1 MWRRTVPENHGRM
14 AADDPVEQPAGTPGD
29 VVAAFEDIPA
39 VLWAFEGPEHRVV
52 AANRLARAS
61 MGFRPGI
68 VGRPIREVAPELD
81 GQQVFETLD
90 EVWARGEPVIGDER
104 RILVDRD
111 GDGRLEEDWYS
122 YTFVPTH
129 HPDGSMRGM
138 TVHIARVTDEVLR
151 RRQAELSAAES
162 EQRRQAAQD
171 VVLTLQRSLLPA
183 GLPVLPQV
191 RLAARYVVAG
201 QELAAGGDWFDAVP
215 LPDGRVAV
223 VVGDVVGHGAA
234 ASAAMG
240 RLRAVGANALAG
252 GRDVLGTLAELDRF
266 AGRERATRATTVCVA
281 VLDPRTGDLE
291 VAAAAHPPPLV
302 VTAEGAPRWVEVAAG
317 APLGTGAGAPS
328 VTADRLGPGDVLVLY
343 TDGLVERSG
352 RTLDDSLE
360 ALARTAVAAGHEAVE
375 DDATVPTAQVDR
387 IAALTVERMGWT
399 GGGHTDDATLLA
411 VQRTAE
417 PLAPLALEVAP
428 DPRRL
433 GRMRRA
439 VGAWL
444 ENAGVGED
452 DAMALVHAVGEAV
465 TNAIE
470 HAYPEPPADGVG
482 ARVRAVLDDEGRM
495 HVTVADTGRWLPAPD
510 DPGGRGRGLMMMRG
524 LVEHVDVTS
533 GPTGTTVTMVA
544 PVHREVSVGSY
555 DDEAAVSG
563 VRGLDRELTTA
574 EPEPGVLAVAGPID
588 TGTVERFRH
597 GLLAAAR
604 GGARGLTVD
613 LDAVTV
619 FSSSA
624 VQAIHELRGTFPGLR
639 LRAGRGSVAGRVLDL
654 TGLSDLVDEVPD
666 GAAMA

>member
-1 MWRRTVPENHGRM
+1 M
-14 AADDPVEQPAGTPGD
+14 
-29 VVAAFEDIPA
+29 
-39 VLWAFEGPEHRVV
+39 
-52 AANRLARAS
+52 
-61 MGFRPGI
+61 
-68 VGRPIREVAPELD
+68 
-81 GQQVFETLD
+81 
-90 EVWARGEPVIGDER
+90 
-104 RILVDRD
+104 
-111 GDGRLEEDWYS
+111 
-122 YTFVPTH
+122 
-129 HPDGSMRGM
+129 
-138 TVHIARVTDEVLR
+138 
-151 RRQAELSAAES
+151 
-162 EQRRQAAQD
+162 
-171 VVLTLQRSLLPA
+171 
-183 GLPVLPQV
+183 
-191 RLAARYVVAG
+191 
-201 QELAAGGDWFDAVP
+201 
-215 LPDGRVAV
+215 
-223 VVGDVVGHGAA
+223 
-234 ASAAMG
+234 
-240 RLRAVGANALAG
+240 
-252 GRDVLGTLAELDRF
+252 
-266 AGRERATRATTVCVA
+266 
-281 VLDPRTGDLE
+281 
-291 VAAAAHPPPLV
+291 
-302 VTAEGAPRWVEVAAG
+302 AAG
-317 APLGTGAGAPS
+317 APLGTGAGAPR

-343 TDGLVERSG
+343 TDGLVERPG

-417 PLAPLALEVAP
+417 PLAPLTLEVAP

-524 LVEHVDVTS
+524 LVEHVDVTA

-563 VRGLDRELTTA
+563 LRGVDRELTTA

-624 VQAIHELRGTFPGLR
+624 VQAIHELRGTLPGLR
-639 LRAGRGSVAGRVLDL
+639 LRAGPGQRGRPGPRPHRPLRPHRRGARRRRDGLTPARHPHDTDGGAADSEPSSAARPPRV
-654 TGLSDLVDEVPD
+654 TMVGLSCWTRWRRSACGRPGRRCGRPVDRRRGGPRTR
-666 GAAMA
+666 

>member
-1 MWRRTVPENHGRM
+1 
-14 AADDPVEQPAGTPGD
+14 
-29 VVAAFEDIPA
+29 
-39 VLWAFEGPEHRVV
+39 
-52 AANRLARAS
+52 
-61 MGFRPGI
+61 
-68 VGRPIREVAPELD
+68 
-81 GQQVFETLD
+81 
-90 EVWARGEPVIGDER
+90 
-104 RILVDRD
+104 
-111 GDGRLEEDWYS
+111 
-122 YTFVPTH
+122 
-129 HPDGSMRGM
+129 
-138 TVHIARVTDEVLR
+138 VT
-151 RRQAELSAAES
+151 S
-162 EQRRQAAQD
+162 
-171 VVLTLQRSLLPA
+171 
-183 GLPVLPQV
+183 
-191 RLAARYVVAG
+191 
-201 QELAAGGDWFDAVP
+201 
-215 LPDGRVAV
+215 
-223 VVGDVVGHGAA
+223 
-234 ASAAMG
+234 
-240 RLRAVGANALAG
+240 
-252 GRDVLGTLAELDRF
+252 
-266 AGRERATRATTVCVA
+266 
-281 VLDPRTGDLE
+281 
-291 VAAAAHPPPLV
+291 
-302 VTAEGAPRWVEVAAG
+302 
-317 APLGTGAGAPS
+317 
-328 VTADRLGPGDVLVLY
+328 DRLGPGDVLVLY
-343 TDGLVERSG
+343 TDGLVERPG

-375 DDATVPTAQVDR
+375 EDATVPTAQVDR

-417 PLAPLALEVAP
+417 PLAPLTLEVAP

-495 HVTVADTGRWLPAPD
+495 HVTVADTGRWLGAPD
-510 DPGGRGRGLMMMRG
+510 DAGGRGRGLMMMRG
-524 LVEHVDVTS
+524 LVEHVDVTA
-533 GPTGTTVTMVA
+533 GPAGTTVTMVA

-563 VRGLDRELTTA
+563 LRGVDRELTTA

-624 VQAIHELRGTFPGLR
+624 VQAIHELRGALPGLR

-654 TGLSDLVDEVPD
+654 TGLSDLIDEVPD